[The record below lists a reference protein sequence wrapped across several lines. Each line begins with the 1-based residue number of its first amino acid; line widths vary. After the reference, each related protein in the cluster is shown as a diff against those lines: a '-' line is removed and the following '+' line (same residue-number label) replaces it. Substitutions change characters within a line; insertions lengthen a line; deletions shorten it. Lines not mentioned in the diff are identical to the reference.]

1 MLRKEI
7 FNPEIIEMNSIKNGN
22 FHNIFNNAPV
32 GIFHSTPEG
41 MLLEVNQYLSDIL
54 GYTSPEEYM
63 STVNKTNINDC
74 MYVNKGERQRLVDE
88 VLKDNLWHKYE
99 SKFYRKDGV
108 ILDVELSI
116 RASRNSEG
124 SVKYLEGF
132 IYDITKLKQNEEQII
147 QDEYKYRTLFNSS
160 PDYIILV
167 SVEGIIIDVNNAA
180 QKITGLSYHDL
191 IGKHFS
197 EIGIFPKD
205 DIPLHMNKLS
215 EIFNG
220 NTVKPYESRFFDING
235 ELHYVETDTKSLE
248 RNGEK
253 FGFQVISHDITERK
267 KNEEAIIKSES
278 YYRTIFEN
286 TGTATL
292 ILNDDALITLVNTE
306 FEKLSGYSKEEIEN
320 QKSWMDLVTS
330 KEKERVKNYHKLR
343 SFNPD
348 KAPNHYET
356 QLVNK
361 KGNIRDIYVNITL
374 IPFSTNRLISF
385 LDITSKK
392 KSKIELQKS
401 KTKIK
406 IAMEMAQLVY
416 WEYDVK
422 LDIFTFDDQF
432 YGLYGTS
439 LKNVGKQQMSSK
451 EYAERF
457 IPPEESSNVADE
469 LFKALETDDPDFFG
483 KLEHTIIKADGEQRV
498 ITVRYWINKDSNGE
512 TTKIFGVNHD
522 ITERNSAEVALKESE
537 KKYRDLSELLPQPVF
552 ESDLN
557 GNITFVNRI
566 GLPIFGYNQEDVNNG
581 LNIIQ
586 IIAPEDR
593 ERAIESNYQTLNGG
607 KLTSKEFTA
616 VKKDGTSF
624 PIMVHSNPIIH
635 DNNITGLR
643 GVVVDISALKE
654 AENKIKASLD
664 DKEALLKEVHHR
676 VKNNMQ
682 IISSLLNL
690 QIQYVNDDEAVNV
703 LRESQNRVKSMAMIH
718 EKLYLSND
726 LTRINFREYI
736 DSLVS
741 NLFYSYNVNNTNIKP
756 LLEID
761 DINLNMETAIPC
773 GLIISELV
781 SNSLK
786 YAFPE
791 SQKGELLISLKS
803 EETYYKLTVRDNGI
817 GLPEELEL
825 DNAKT
830 LGLKL
835 VNILTGQIDGEVTIN
850 RKHGTEFNIIF
861 HELLYT
867 DRV

>member
-1 MLRKEI
+1 M
-7 FNPEIIEMNSIKNGN
+7 
-22 FHNIFNNAPV
+22 
-32 GIFHSTPEG
+32 
-41 MLLEVNQYLSDIL
+41 
-54 GYTSPEEYM
+54 
-63 STVNKTNINDC
+63 
-74 MYVNKGERQRLVDE
+74 
-88 VLKDNLWHKYE
+88 
-99 SKFYRKDGV
+99 
-108 ILDVELSI
+108 
-116 RASRNSEG
+116 
-124 SVKYLEGF
+124 
-132 IYDITKLKQNEEQII
+132 
-147 QDEYKYRTLFNSS
+147 
-160 PDYIILV
+160 
-167 SVEGIIIDVNNAA
+167 
-180 QKITGLSYHDL
+180 
-191 IGKHFS
+191 
-197 EIGIFPKD
+197 
-205 DIPLHMNKLS
+205 
-215 EIFNG
+215 
-220 NTVKPYESRFFDING
+220 
-235 ELHYVETDTKSLE
+235 
-248 RNGEK
+248 
-253 FGFQVISHDITERK
+253 
-267 KNEEAIIKSES
+267 
-278 YYRTIFEN
+278 
-286 TGTATL
+286 
-292 ILNDDALITLVNTE
+292 
-306 FEKLSGYSKEEIEN
+306 
-320 QKSWMDLVTS
+320 
-330 KEKERVKNYHKLR
+330 KNYHKLR

-361 KGNIRDIYVNITL
+361 KGNIRDIYVNIAL

-469 LFKALETDDPDFFG
+469 LFKALETNDPDFFG
-483 KLEHTIIKADGEQRV
+483 KLEHTIIKADGEKRV

-616 VKKDGTSF
+616 VKKDGTFF